1 MFLARD
7 IDGMISLFVEE
18 PFLSSRGA
26 WYADRNPQS
35 ILLKPHQYPEV
46 TFENSPVEVEL
57 ELKLAESEEPEP
69 QESWHEHCA
78 EIGKLCREVLGKE

>member
-7 IDGMISLFVEE
+7 CDGMISLFVEK
-18 PFLSSRGA
+18 PYLSSSGM
-26 WYADRNPQS
+26 WYAERNSQS

-57 ELKLAESEEPEP
+57 TLKLT
-69 QESWHEHCA
+69 
-78 EIGKLCREVLGKE
+78 